1 MKPSLTLDERGLLLH
16 VAIGED
22 VVSVP
27 VEPATVRELSATVD
41 RARDA
46 LKTPEGR
53 STLVRGLGRL
63 FAELTEKK

>member
-1 MKPSLTLDERGLLLH
+1 MKPSLTIDERGVLLH

-22 VVSVP
+22 VVTVP
-27 VEPATVRELSATVD
+27 VEPATVRELSASVD

-53 STLVRGLGRL
+53 STLVRGLGRIV
-63 FAELTEKK
+63 AELTVKK

>member
-1 MKPSLTLDERGLLLH
+1 M
-16 VAIGED
+16 
-22 VVSVP
+22 P